1 LGTRLGDRLLAAGG
15 DAILQEIYGHA

>member
-15 DAILQEIYGHA
+15 AAILQEFYGHA